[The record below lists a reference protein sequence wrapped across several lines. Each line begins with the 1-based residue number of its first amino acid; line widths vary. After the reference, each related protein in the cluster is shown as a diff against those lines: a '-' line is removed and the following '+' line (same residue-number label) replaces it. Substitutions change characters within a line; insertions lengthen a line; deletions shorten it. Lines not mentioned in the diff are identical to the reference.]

1 MRAWNRLL
9 GRPLV
14 LDRRRAIAAAGLL
27 AAPALLAPGPDG
39 GRAMAAALSRE
50 QRDAMSPDQIIAMM
64 KEGNR
69 LFRAGQSCSRNYLAE
84 QQATASGQ
92 FPAAVI
98 LSCIDSRAPAEVV
111 LDLGIGD
118 VFNSRIAGCVA
129 DEDVIG
135 GMEFAC
141 KLAGAKVVLV
151 MGHTACGAVAGA
163 IADARLGS
171 LTALLA
177 KIRPAVEAVEFSGE
191 RSSGN
196 PAFVDA
202 VAKKHV
208 ELTLDAIRAR
218 SPVLSELESQGRV
231 RITGAMYDIRTAT
244 VEFFG

>member
-1 MRAWNRLL
+1 MCSCENHRPRGIGRRRLL
-9 GRPLV
+9 
-14 LDRRRAIAAAGLL
+14 AASSLL
-27 AAPALLAPGPDG
+27 AAPALLAPGLSVG
-39 GRAMAAALSRE
+39 TARAAALSRE
-50 QRDAMSPDQIIAMM
+50 QRDAMSPTEIIAHM

-69 LFRAGQSCSRNYLAE
+69 LFRSGERRSRDYLAE
-84 QQATASGQ
+84 QQASASGQ

-98 LSCIDSRAPAEVV
+98 LSCIDSRAPAEVI

-118 VFNSRIAGCVA
+118 TFNSRIAGCVA

-163 IADARLGS
+163 IAGAELGN

-177 KIRPAVEAVEFSGE
+177 KIRPAVEATTFQGE
-191 RSSGN
+191 RSASN
-196 PAFVDA
+196 AAFVDA
-202 VAKKHV
+202 VARKHV
-208 ELTLDAIRAR
+208 ELTIDLIRER
-218 SPVLSELESQGRV
+218 SPVLSGLEGQGAV
-231 RITGAMYDIRTAT
+231 KITGAMYDIGTAT